1 MQGLY
6 LEGITTKYENGDQIG
21 PLTLNLEK
29 GQMLALLGAS
39 GSGKTTTLRMIAG
52 LNPLSSGRI
61 LFDGIDLGS
70 RHAANRKVGM
80 VFQNFGL
87 FPHMTVEKNISF
99 GLRMQGFQKDLI
111 AEKLDV
117 LLHKMKLDGLQD
129 RFTHQLSGGQR
140 QRVALARTLILDPEI
155 LLLDEPL
162 SNLDANLRRE
172 TAHFIRQM
180 QKDLGITTV
189 FVTHDQEE
197 ALLLADR
204 VAVMAQGQIQQVAPP
219 LEICEKPK
227 TTEIAKFMGAENLL
241 TGRMRGDDLIVTAA
255 GQIRLSSGFSLKA
268 GEEHTVMIRPEH
280 IELRTEQNRSSQA
293 MINCFEGVISE
304 ARYLGGYMSYTVA
317 VEQAELIVRND
328 SRTSYNVGDPVSLH
342 LNTDTIWPFK
352 EYQGLKI

>member
-6 LEGITTKYENGDQIG
+6 LESITTKFENGDEIG
-21 PLTLNLEK
+21 PLTFNLEK

-61 LFDGIDLGS
+61 LFDGKDLGS
-70 RHAANRKVGM
+70 RNVKNRKVGM

-99 GLRMQGFQKDLI
+99 GLRMQGVQKDII
-111 AEKLDV
+111 AEKLDI
-117 LLHKMKLDGLQD
+117 LLHKMKLGGLEE

-140 QRVALARTLILDPEI
+140 QRVALARTLILDPDI

-172 TAHFIRQM
+172 TAHFIRQV

-197 ALLLADR
+197 ALLLADQ
-204 VAVMAQGQIQQVAPP
+204 VAVMAQGRIQQVAAP
-219 LEICEKPK
+219 LEICEKPR

-241 TGRMRGDDLIVTAA
+241 TGRMRGDDQIMTAA
-255 GQIRLSSGFSLKA
+255 GQIHISPGFALGA
-268 GEEHTVMIRPEH
+268 GEEHTIMIRPEH
-280 IELRTEQNRSSQA
+280 IELSSDMDRSTPAKFNS
-293 MINCFEGVISE
+293 FKGVIRE

-328 SRTSYNVGDPVSLH
+328 SRKSYAVGEPVNLH
-342 LNTDTIWPFK
+342 LNTDTIWPFN
-352 EYQGLKI
+352 EHQGLKI

>member
-6 LEGITTKYENGDQIG
+6 LESITTQFENGDEIG

-52 LNPLSSGRI
+52 LSPLSSGRI
-61 LFDGIDLGS
+61 LFDGKDLGS
-70 RHAANRKVGM
+70 RKVKNRKVGM

-99 GLRMQGFQKDLI
+99 GLRMQGVHRDVI
-111 AEKLDV
+111 AEKQD
-117 LLHKMKLDGLQD
+117 LLIHKMKLEGLEQ
-129 RFTHQLSGGQR
+129 RFAHQLSGGQR

-172 TAHFIRQM
+172 TAHFIRQV

-197 ALLLADR
+197 ALLLADK
-204 VAVMAQGQIQQVAPP
+204 VAVMAHGRIQQVAAP
-219 LEICEKPK
+219 LEICEQPK
-227 TTEIAKFMGAENLL
+227 STEIARFMGAENLL
-241 TGRMRGDDLIVTAA
+241 TGRMRGDNLIMTAA
-255 GQIRLSSGFSLKA
+255 GQIRISSGFALKA
-268 GEEHTVMIRPEH
+268 GEEHTIMIRPEH
-280 IELRTEQNRSSQA
+280 IELSSNLDEA
-293 MINCFEGVISE
+293 APSGSNCFEGVISE
-304 ARYLGGYMSYTVA
+304 ARYLGGYMSYTVT

-328 SRTSYNVGDPVSLH
+328 SRKSYSVGEQVSLR
-342 LNTDTIWPFK
+342 LNTETIWPFK
-352 EYQGLKI
+352 QYQGLKI